1 VSKHCA
7 IPGFVVTGTSI
18 GRHVNHEDRWLEDLL
33 EDSEPKTFGRT
44 SER

>member
-1 VSKHCA
+1 VSQHPA
-7 IPGFVVTGTSI
+7 IPGFVVTGKRF
-18 GRHVNHEDRWLEDLL
+18 GRHVNHEDRWLEYLL